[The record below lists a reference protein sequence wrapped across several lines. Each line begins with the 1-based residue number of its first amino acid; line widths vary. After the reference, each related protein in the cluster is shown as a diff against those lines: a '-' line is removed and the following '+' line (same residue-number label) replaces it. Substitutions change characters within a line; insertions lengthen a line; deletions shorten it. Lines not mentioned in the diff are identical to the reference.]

1 MSAPADVIRVQDIE
15 PERLSVNLG
24 NAAVSLRGEEF
35 SPPTLSSI
43 SSCGKATPPSTTSFH
58 TAIISGRSPLL
69 YFLIVTSLIL
79 SLREIFK
86 EKL

>member
-1 MSAPADVIRVQDIE
+1 MQDIE
-15 PERLSVNLG
+15 SEHFSVNLG
-24 NAAVSLRGEEF
+24 DAAVSLRGEEF
-35 SPPTLSSI
+35 FPADAVEHLLLRKSHAVLDYLIPY
-43 SSCGKATPPSTTSFH
+43 G
-58 TAIISGRSPLL
+58 IISGRSPLL